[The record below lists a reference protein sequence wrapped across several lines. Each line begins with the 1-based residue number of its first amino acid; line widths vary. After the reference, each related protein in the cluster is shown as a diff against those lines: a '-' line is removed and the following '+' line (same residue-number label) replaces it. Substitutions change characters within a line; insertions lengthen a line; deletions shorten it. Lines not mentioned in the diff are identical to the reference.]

1 MNDDDEHWAVPVMSK
16 QNRHKVAETHIIIF
30 KRSKLRINRAAN
42 QESINACVMHVLP
55 NNDAFPLT
63 VLVRRLMINNEE
75 GRYHDEARYSSDSR
89 DHQNGQEKLWADL
102 INEGLIALIQ

>member
-1 MNDDDEHWAVPVMSK
+1 
-16 QNRHKVAETHIIIF
+16 
-30 KRSKLRINRAAN
+30 
-42 QESINACVMHVLP
+42 MHVLP

-89 DHQNGQEKLWADL
+89 DHQNGQEKL
-102 INEGLIALIQ
+102 